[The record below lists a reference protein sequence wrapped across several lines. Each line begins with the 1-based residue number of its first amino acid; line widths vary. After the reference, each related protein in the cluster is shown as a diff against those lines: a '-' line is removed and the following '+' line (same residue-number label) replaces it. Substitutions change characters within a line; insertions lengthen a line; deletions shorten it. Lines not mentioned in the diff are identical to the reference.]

1 MKTLMKKARTRS
13 TPVGK
18 AEALMLITKMA
29 INTDTTLMPNRREP
43 MRNSR
48 GVSSCFQRN
57 TK

>member
-13 TPVGK
+13 TPAGK
-18 AEALMLITKMA
+18 AEALMLTTKMA
-29 INTDTTLMPNRREP
+29 ISTDTTPIPKVRDP